1 MSERR
6 KATSRRPSAVAVV
19 SGKSA
24 RNRRRAMTAQ
34 GNADS
39 QQREIVEPPPSGW
52 WRSAGE
58 NLKSVL
64 AVATAV
70 IAACAVAVSVGL
82 ILRCTT

>member
-39 QQREIVEPPPSGW
+39 QQGEIVEPPPSGW